1 MAIRTCC
8 LDPLHTV
15 RGPHVCCGR
24 GGVWVPRELVR
35 ETHPATIIE
44 GERPATWVGGG
55 SLSRYVLELPT
66 GPTCPLA
73 MDACMPEK
81 ACPWPSPMHHA
92 HVWMSRYAAKD
103 PRPHIRPNGSSECQ
117 RTKRRQIQSQSDGV
131 LSGRRR
137 EYMSQALEELGFHF
151 PAAVEWLCFVCF
163 HYVTLPVRLRTVP
176 LQSMM
181 ATFFLPLLSKV
192 FIFIFI
198 IS

>member
-24 GGVWVPRELVR
+24 GE
-35 ETHPATIIE
+35 
-44 GERPATWVGGG
+44 
-55 SLSRYVLELPT
+55 
-66 GPTCPLA
+66 
-73 MDACMPEK
+73 
-81 ACPWPSPMHHA
+81 
-92 HVWMSRYAAKD
+92 
-103 PRPHIRPNGSSECQ
+103 

-176 LQSMM
+176 LQILL
-181 ATFFLPLLSKV
+181 FPLYH
-192 FIFIFI
+192 IPRRR
-198 IS
+198 